1 MCVSL
6 RWKQRPF
13 ATIQKAFGIVTALI
27 GFAASLIS
35 LQTYSLNCFAE
46 VDNVELCSPSGT
58 CVDVDFEL
66 GIGYQCLAAATF
78 LKLIDFAVHVLT
90 PTPPYRHFADTN
102 THLDPNSK
110 NNAEATNTE
119 MTPQAKN
126 MEIDIL

>member
-1 MCVSL
+1 M
-6 RWKQRPF
+6 
-13 ATIQKAFGIVTALI
+13 
-27 GFAASLIS
+27 
-35 LQTYSLNCFAE
+35 
-46 VDNVELCSPSGT
+46 DNVELCSPGGT

-66 GIGYQCLAAATF
+66 GIGYQCLALATF

-110 NNAEATNTE
+110 NNAEAANTE

-126 MEIDIL
+126 MEVDIL